1 MTPTVLFRL
10 LAKNWKWLVL
20 TPLLSSIIV
29 FMLTSRQDKEYSSS
43 LEIYTG
49 FASGYSITSTD
60 NQRFDYYAVNNALD
74 NLINTIKSDAVLE
87 KVGLRLFAQSL
98 IYGKQGDNKYIT
110 PESYDKLIAIVPNDV
125 IQLVDYNSVDST
137 VSAMQKYM
145 NKSSTNFIFELINLY
160 HPHYSLW
167 ALSKIKVAKIGQSD
181 LLSVNFTSND
191 PAICYQTLNIL
202 SIEFIQDYRSL
213 REFQTTDVMKY
224 FEDQLAQS
232 SDKLSS
238 AEDRYM
244 KYNKNNR
251 IINYYEQTKS
261 ISGQLEAFE
270 LNYDKLLIIN
280 NGAAKAAKQLENR
293 VGLNSRLRLASD
305 AILAQRNRIADRTAQ
320 ITSLSI
326 FADDSSYVHFNSSN
340 FDIAVNQGKQELRRT
355 LDSMDMYQNS
365 PDGIEIDNILNQWL
379 DQTVQYDAST
389 AALKIMDERRL
400 GIDKM
405 FDFYAPVGA
414 SVKRQER
421 ELGIIEKEYL
431 SLLRS
436 LGEAKLR
443 QQEIEMLSSALRVVD
458 DPIFPISAEPS
469 KRKMM
474 SIMAFIVTFI
484 LILALIVIIELFDRT
499 LHDALR
505 AKRFSGLDVIGL
517 VPLNHQYCK
526 NCIENLDQIALSQVT
541 AQIIRLRRSSNP
553 TLINL
558 ISNESGE
565 GKSYISNLIKTK
577 FTQMGYTV
585 QQLTADEN
593 FSTTSREYIEAQGP
607 LDLLPADSPY
617 FDIYITEL
625 PQATID
631 IIPNAFLETASL
643 NLFIARANRAW
654 HSSDTAI
661 IKSFSQYTLYM
672 ILNGVQQD
680 SMEVFTGEIPKKRS
694 AFRRFLKRIVSQEF
708 SARKTIV

>member
-1 MTPTVLFRL
+1 MTATVFFRL

-29 FMLTSRQDKEYSSS
+29 FVLTSRQDKEYSSS

-87 KVGLRLFAQSL
+87 KVGLRLFVQSL
-98 IYGKQGDNKYIT
+98 IYGKQGNSEYIT
-110 PESYDKLIAIVPNDV
+110 PQSYEKLIAIVPKDV
-125 IQLVDYNSVDST
+125 IRLVDYNSVDST
-137 VSAMQKYM
+137 VAVMQKYM
-145 NKSSTNFIFELINLY
+145 NQNSTNFIFELINLY
-160 HPHYSLW
+160 HPNYSIW
-167 ALSKIKVAKIGQSD
+167 ALDKIKVDKIGQSD

-191 PAICYQTLNIL
+191 PALCYQTLKIL
-202 SIEFIQDYRSL
+202 SIEFLQNYRSL
-213 REFQTTDVMKY
+213 REFETTDVMKY

-232 SDKLSS
+232 SGKLSS

-280 NGAAKAAKQLENR
+280 NGAEKAAKQLENR
-293 VGLNSRLRLASD
+293 IGLNARLRLASD

-340 FDIAVNQGKQELRRT
+340 FDIAVNQGKEELRKT
-355 LDSMDMYQNS
+355 LDSMDIYQNS

-379 DQTVQYDAST
+379 DQTVQYDASA

-400 GIDKM
+400 DIDKM

-431 SLLRS
+431 SLLGS

-484 LILALIVIIELFDRT
+484 LVLALIVIIELFDRT

-505 AKRFSGLDVIGL
+505 AKRFSGLEVIGL
-517 VPLNHQYCK
+517 IPLNHQYCK

-558 ISNESGE
+558 ISNESSE
-565 GKSYISNLIKTK
+565 GKSYISNLIRTK

-585 QQLTADEN
+585 RQLIAGEN

-607 LDLLPADSPY
+607 LDLLPADEPY

-631 IIPNAFLETASL
+631 IIPNAFLENASL

-661 IKSFSQYTLYM
+661 IKSMSQYTLYM

-694 AFRRFLKRIVSQEF
+694 VFRRFLKRIVSQEF

>member
-1 MTPTVLFRL
+1 MTATVFFRL

-29 FMLTSRQDKEYSSS
+29 FVLTSRQDKEYSSS

-87 KVGLRLFAQSL
+87 KVGLRLFVQSL
-98 IYGKQGDNKYIT
+98 IYGKQGNSEYIT
-110 PESYDKLIAIVPNDV
+110 PQSYEKLIAIVPKDV
-125 IQLVDYNSVDST
+125 IRLVDYNSVDST
-137 VSAMQKYM
+137 VAVMQKYM
-145 NKSSTNFIFELINLY
+145 NQNSTNFIFELINLY
-160 HPHYSLW
+160 HPNYSIW
-167 ALSKIKVAKIGQSD
+167 ALDKIKVDKIGQSD

-191 PAICYQTLNIL
+191 PALCYQTLKIL
-202 SIEFIQDYRSL
+202 SIEFLQNYRSL
-213 REFQTTDVMKY
+213 REFETTDVMKY

-232 SDKLSS
+232 SGKLSS

-280 NGAAKAAKQLENR
+280 NGAEKAAKQLENR
-293 VGLNSRLRLASD
+293 IGLNARLRLTSD

-340 FDIAVNQGKQELRRT
+340 FDIAVNQGKEELRKT
-355 LDSMDMYQNS
+355 LDSMDIYQNS